1 MFASCFSR
9 AKIGYYTEYNR
20 MKKVKYYYD
29 PENLAY
35 RKIKVRKRT
44 KFAYAALFLTAA
56 ALFGFLAFVVLLNT
70 PFFETPK
77 DRLQSRE
84 IENFKLRYAILNKK
98 MDQID
103 EVLADIEERDNN
115 LYRTYFNTSAIP
127 DDQRKAGFGG
137 VNRYKE
143 LEGYNN
149 SDLVINTAKRVDV
162 ISKELVIQSKSLDEI
177 LKLAKEKDKLL
188 SAIPAIQPV
197 RNENLRAVASGFGY
211 RSDPFTKARKFH
223 AGMDFSAK
231 TGTPI
236 FATGDGIVERADNTA
251 SGYGNH
257 IVIRHGFGY
266 ETLYGHLSKYKV
278 RAGERVKRGDIIGY
292 VGSTGRSEAPHLHY
306 EVHKNGEV
314 VNPINFYYGNISAA
328 EYVVISKLANQENQ
342 SLD

>member
-1 MFASCFSR
+1 
-9 AKIGYYTEYNR
+9 

-29 PENLAY
+29 SENLAY
-35 RKIKVRKRT
+35 RKIVTKKRKR
-44 KFAYAALFLTAA
+44 FGYIALFLLSSG
-56 ALFGFLAFVVLLNT
+56 LFGVLGFVVLLNT

-77 DRLQSRE
+77 DRLQARE
-84 IENFKLRYAILNKK
+84 IDNLKLRYSILNKK

-103 EVLADIEERDNN
+103 EVLQHVEERDNN
-115 LYRTYFNTSAIP
+115 LYRVYFNTSAIP
-127 DDQRKAGFGG
+127 EEQRKAGFGG
-137 VNRYKE
+137 VNRYKD

-149 SDLVINTAKRVDV
+149 SELVTNTTKRVDV
-162 ISKELVIQSKSLDEI
+162 LSKQLAIQSKSLDEI
-177 LKLAKEKDKLL
+177 LKLAKEKEKLL

-197 RNENLRAVASGFGY
+197 KNEQLKQMASGFGY
-211 RSDPFTKARKFH
+211 RSDPFTKVRKFH

-236 FATGDGIVERADNTA
+236 YATGDGVVDRADNTA

-278 RAGERVKRGDIIGY
+278 RAGQRVKRGDVIGY
-292 VGSTGRSEAPHLHY
+292 IGSTGRSEAPHLHY

-314 VNPINFYYGNISAA
+314 VNPLNFYYGNISAA
-328 EYVVISKLANQENQ
+328 EFVAISKLANQENQ